1 MSDDNK
7 TPNRSSTPKF
17 NNNPVTPND
26 KIPETAKKSNEIR
39 TPRIPL
45 FTFAKGKNHSRPST
59 TTHNSPN
66 QSTDVK
72 QVFHKQLQQPKSS
85 PLKRNNS
92 NSFSHSNLEKISNGK
107 LLSLLRSKTS
117 AGRIESK
124 NPSHDASR
132 SLATFEQTTFPLH
145 AEQQTFSLNTKPEH
159 TIIPISK
166 SQNNNSFLSGVK
178 SLLSEGKTKDHP
190 KEILSISLVN
200 TQSVLEKSLKKEAV
214 NIDAGVVS
222 VTKNKIIKED
232 DVEGKEKKLNV
243 SENSARSDALPAPK
257 ASASDASLSPKE
269 SKTRSPEN
277 TKANT
282 SPKEVYRINQ
292 ESTNKG
298 LEINREKL
306 EKLEKSRANSTVPSA
321 LYANETSITAETQT
335 PKKTCPSSKKFA
347 IDQDKTALFC
357 EKTLASSKYQPIT
370 AEQEMK
376 EDANLKRMEVL
387 KSPHLS
393 KNPTKKPQESKLS
406 QDLSTR
412 DEETGKLV
420 SLAGY
425 EGRKSNYSPSS
436 GSTEK
441 IYDMNT
447 PTNKKNGENKET
459 KKKSLEIK
467 SIKAHIIKAA
477 EEITKHIVPD
487 ARINSRKVLQ
497 NVQGESQI
505 GLTNKTSNVMP
516 SKRPW
521 LEDVLIPTKKRKH
534 SEESTSNTTNRT
546 INTQNRLEPEKIVQD
561 ISNTKESTNE
571 INIATQRL
579 NKPQSSTVASTQ
591 IVTQKNDTE
600 KGTND
605 FFQVESAS
613 VESPKIDREH
623 DNSKDVSVS
632 KAVESKSLLNL
643 FSNVFKTP
651 FIKSENKPSPSS
663 VLLEEKTNVL
673 KSIARTEGPG
683 NKADNRSLSQPVS
696 GSKPDYND
704 DFQISLSQPS
714 KKSFTNSPKDK
725 QIKEEKHYR
734 GRMDTI
740 ITHPGKMELIYVSDS
755 DNTSSDNNS
764 LTDLE
769 SLSSGESNEI
779 KVTNDFD
786 TSAEKNQIQ
795 ANKWF
800 DPVLDWRKSDRE
812 LTKNILW
819 RLADKTTYDKE
830 TINDLIEQ
838 GIPRHSYL
846 SDNPLTSVTNDI
858 CSVENYET
866 SNAFFYQQV
875 HKKDRLQYLPL
886 YGVPSL
892 EESNNTDKNDL
903 TNKNISSGKKSQQN
917 STSTKSSQKSTTS
930 SPLDFEET
938 KQSTTPTAKNNS
950 GVPRSDTNYS
960 KLKNTKENLSK
971 GSWRQE
977 WLANLKLISVSLIDE
992 FPSQP
997 SNSERQKIN
1006 EKMQLLKDIFAYKFN
1021 SAISN
1026 NFRESDII
1034 ILKGEIE
1041 DYPMSSEIKIYY
1053 DETQNKPGTKKA
1065 RFWSFMKTQ
1074 RFISNMGFDIHKS
1087 REPVSK
1093 PTGVKPHEI
1102 EPESVI
1108 DVKVI
1113 PENKIPQTMEKPAMI
1128 NKVNGS
1134 TSPDVKSLVAQ
1145 NTMKTKKLPEKKQF
1159 INTFNCKKGEI
1170 VSSNDK
1176 MASKSASLSFSKRP
1190 SYGHLPVDKI
1200 VPTVKVRGATSID
1213 DITDSNTTDIL
1224 SSVDVLGRQSQS
1236 NTQLSKIYIPTQ
1248 ETEHEIDNKDSDT
1261 EYSEGMQEDGLSFA
1275 DIVLSKAASAL
1286 DEKEK
1291 QLAVANEIIR
1301 SLSDEVM
1308 RNEIRITSLQG
1319 DLTFTK
1325 KCLENARSQISE
1337 KDAKI
1342 NKLME
1347 KDFQVNKEIKPY

>member
-1 MSDDNK
+1 MSNDNK

-17 NNNPVTPND
+17 NNNPVTPNN
-26 KIPETAKKSNEIR
+26 KIPGTEKKSNEIR

-45 FTFAKGKNHSRPST
+45 FTFAKGKNYSRPST
-59 TTHNSPN
+59 ITHDSPN
-66 QSTDVK
+66 EPTDVK
-72 QVFHKQLQQPKSS
+72 PVFHKQLQQPKSS
-85 PLKRNNS
+85 PLKRNSS
-92 NSFSHSNLEKISNGK
+92 NSLPHSNLEKMSNGK

-124 NPSHDASR
+124 NSSHDASR
-132 SLATFEQTTFPLH
+132 SLATFEQTTFPPH
-145 AEQQTFSLNTKPEH
+145 VEQQTFSLNTKPEH

-178 SLLSEGKTKDHP
+178 SLLREEKIEDHP
-190 KEILSISLVN
+190 KGVLSISLAN
-200 TQSVLEKSLKKEAV
+200 TQSVLENSLKKEAV
-214 NIDAGVVS
+214 NIDTSVVS
-222 VTKNKIIKED
+222 VTKNKIIKKD
-232 DVEGKEKKLNV
+232 GVEGEEKKLNI
-243 SENSARSDALPAPK
+243 SENSAHSDALPALK
-257 ASASDASLSPKE
+257 VSTSDASLSAKQ
-269 SKTRSPEN
+269 SKTRNPEN
-277 TKANT
+277 TETNT
-282 SPKEVYRINQ
+282 SPTEIYRINE

-298 LEINREKL
+298 LEINREKP
-306 EKLEKSRANSTVPSA
+306 EKPEKSRANSTVPSA
-321 LYANETSITAETQT
+321 LYANKTSITTETQT
-335 PKKTCPSSKKFA
+335 PKKTCPSSNKFA

-357 EKTLASSKYQPIT
+357 EKTVASSKYQPIT
-370 AEQEMK
+370 TEQEMK
-376 EDANLKRMEVL
+376 EDANLKRMEIL

-393 KNPTKKPQESKLS
+393 KNPTNKPQKSKIS

-412 DEETGKLV
+412 DEGK
-420 SLAGY
+420 
-425 EGRKSNYSPSS
+425 KSNYSPSS

-441 IYDMNT
+441 RNDMNT
-447 PTNKKNGENKET
+447 PTNKKNGENKEI
-459 KKKSLEIK
+459 KKKSLEAK
-467 SIKAHIIKAA
+467 SAKAHIIKAT
-477 EEITKHIVPD
+477 EETAKHIIPD
-487 ARINSRKVLQ
+487 ARINNRKVLQ
-497 NVQGESQI
+497 NVRGESEI
-505 GLTNKTSNVMP
+505 DLKNKTSNVLP

-521 LEDVLIPTKKRKH
+521 LEDVLIPTKKHKH

-546 INTQNRLEPEKIVQD
+546 INTQNRLESEKIVQD
-561 ISNTKESTNE
+561 ISNTKELTNE
-571 INIATQRL
+571 TNIATQSSL
-579 NKPQSSTVASTQ
+579 KKPQSNTIHSTQ

-613 VESPKIDREH
+613 TKSPEIDREH
-623 DNSKDVSVS
+623 DNSKDVPAS

-651 FIKSENKPSPSS
+651 FIKSENKSSSSS

-673 KSIARTEGPG
+673 ENIVRTKRPE
-683 NKADNRSLSQPVS
+683 NKADNTSLSQPVS
-696 GSKPDYND
+696 GSKPEYND

-714 KKSFTNSPKDK
+714 KKSFTNPAKDK

-755 DNTSSDNNS
+755 ADTSSDNDS

-786 TSAEKNQIQ
+786 TSTEKNQIQ
-795 ANKWF
+795 AGKWF

-819 RLADKTTYDKE
+819 RLADKTMYDKE

-886 YGVPSL
+886 YGVPTL
-892 EESNNTDKNDL
+892 EDSNNTDKNDL
-903 TNKNISSGKKSQQN
+903 TNKNISSEKKSQRN
-917 STSTKSSQKSTTS
+917 STSSKSFQKSTAS

-938 KQSTTPTAKNNS
+938 KQSTTPTAKNNN
-950 GVPRSDTNYS
+950 GVSHSDTNYS
-960 KLKNTKENLSK
+960 KLKSTKENLSK

-992 FPSQP
+992 FPSEP
-997 SNSERQKIN
+997 SSSDRQTIN
-1006 EKMQLLKDIFAYKFN
+1006 EKMQLLKDIFADKFN

-1041 DYPMSSEIKIYY
+1041 DYPISSEIKTYY

-1093 PTGVKPHEI
+1093 PMGVKPHEI
-1102 EPESVI
+1102 ESEHVI

-1113 PENKIPQTMEKPAMI
+1113 PENRIPQTMKKPATI

-1134 TSPDVKSLVAQ
+1134 TLPDAKSLVEQ
-1145 NTMKTKKLPEKKQF
+1145 NATKTKKLPEKKQF
-1159 INTFNCKKGEI
+1159 NHNFNCKKGEI
-1170 VSSNDK
+1170 VPGNGK
-1176 MASKSASLSFSKRP
+1176 MASKSASLSFSKP
-1190 SYGHLPVDKI
+1190 ASYGHLPVDKI
-1200 VPTVKVRGATSID
+1200 VPTVEVRGATSMD

-1224 SSVDVLGRQSQS
+1224 SSVDVLGTQSRS
-1236 NTQLSKIYIPTQ
+1236 NTQLSKIYISTQ
-1248 ETEHEIDNKDSDT
+1248 ETEDEIDDKDSGA
-1261 EYSEGMQEDGLSFA
+1261 EYSEGMEEDGLSFA
-1275 DIVLSKAASAL
+1275 DIVLSKTASVL

-1291 QLAVANEIIR
+1291 QLAVANDIIR
-1301 SLSDEVM
+1301 SLSDDIM
-1308 RNEIRITSLQG
+1308 RNEIRITSLRG

-1337 KDAKI
+1337 KDARI
-1342 NKLME
+1342 NKLMQRIF
-1347 KDFQVNKEIKPY
+1347 KKRRR